1 MKFILFVIILVFDY
15 SFEKHMEEFSLLE
28 SNENKKYTI
37 KEDAPLK
44 KFKLD
49 YFLGNGDSKT
59 YKNNGNFIYVD
70 KLEYD
75 IEEHEIKIKVIVY
88 G

>member
-1 MKFILFVIILVFDY
+1 MKFILFVVILVFNY
-15 SFEKHMEEFSLLE
+15 SFEKYMEEFSLLE
-28 SNENKKYTI
+28 SNENKKYSI
-37 KEDAPLK
+37 KEDEPLK

-49 YFLGNGDSKT
+49 CFLGNSDSKT
-59 YKNNGNFIYVD
+59 YKNNGNCIYVD

-88 G
+88 E